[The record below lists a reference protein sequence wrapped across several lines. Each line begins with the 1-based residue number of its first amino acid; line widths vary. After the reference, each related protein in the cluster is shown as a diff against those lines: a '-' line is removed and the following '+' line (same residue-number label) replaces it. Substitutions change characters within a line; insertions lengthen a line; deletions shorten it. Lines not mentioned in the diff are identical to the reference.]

1 MPRYSPLWRSQEN
14 LPVEVK
20 LEQTL
25 ADGKSQPEE
34 EEGSSAWVGRRIMGL
49 GRSQSKA
56 QRWEEHG
63 MSQEPQKAWGPNG
76 DLRGGWWERVEV
88 AL

>member
-25 ADGKSQPEE
+25 ADGKSQLEE

-49 GRSQSKA
+49 RDPKA
-56 QRWEEHG
+56 RHRDGKSME
-63 MSQEPQKAWGPNG
+63 
-76 DLRGGWWERVEV
+76 
-88 AL
+88 